1 MKIFPL
7 EFSSFESLFKDKKLV
22 IPYYQRDYIWSK
34 DNWEKWL
41 KDIKKLIDCEDI
53 EEIHFI
59 GSIIYKKT
67 PETNLSSPEYL
78 IIDGQQRITT
88 FFVFCFAIFEILKRN
103 SSKNAF
109 LIESIEQILF
119 LPDKHGPR
127 LTMRGED
134 EKSLGAILSHK
145 NPENNEERER
155 ELEKLINILKRH

>member
-59 GSIIYKKT
+59 GSIIYKKN

-78 IIDGQQRITT
+78 IIDG
-88 FFVFCFAIFEILKRN
+88 
-103 SSKNAF
+103 
-109 LIESIEQILF
+109 
-119 LPDKHGPR
+119 
-127 LTMRGED
+127 
-134 EKSLGAILSHK
+134 HK
-145 NPENNEERER
+145 
-155 ELEKLINILKRH
+155 KLLWKIKEWN